1 MGNPLDG
8 GSPRRTKMCIH
19 CGREYGPDPRWP
31 NNFKTSKVC
40 GSDCANARKR
50 HSPEMARAKFWSR
63 VDIGRAGACWLFT
76 GPKDKWGYGDLQ
88 WERKHVQAHRLA
100 WKLLRGDPGELDCLH
115 RCNNPAC
122 CNPEHM
128 YLGTDLENARDRVA
142 ADRHARG
149 ERARHKLDDKTVREI
164 RKQFVRINGRKS
176 NIGELAKRYGVTNGA
191 VRDIVLRLSWAHL
204 Q

>member
-1 MGNPLDG
+1 MTSPPLDG

-31 NNFKTSKVC
+31 KNFKTSKVC
-40 GSDCANARKR
+40 GSDCAHARKR
-50 HSPEMARAKFWSR
+50 HTPEMARAKFWSR
-63 VDIGRAGACWLFT
+63 VDIGRANACWPFT

-115 RCNNPAC
+115 RCNNAAC

-128 YLGTDLENARDRVA
+128 YLGTDLENARDRIA
-142 ADRHARG
+142 AG
-149 ERARHKLDDKTVREI
+149 KYGKLSAAQVREI
-164 RKQFVRINGRKS
+164 RALFPTWTFGMGK
-176 NIGELAKRYGVTNGA
+176 ELARKYGVSEVVISKLKLGA
-191 VRDIVLRLSWAHL
+191 TYNFVT
-204 Q
+204 